1 MYLKDVM
8 VFVEDKILKSILK
21 LLIHLEYI
29 SNEYDMVSI
38 KIYRVYT
45 YRKFNVFVEKGI
57 YILVSYL
64 EMVSNNA
71 KS

>member
-21 LLIHLEYI
+21 LLYTLNIL
-29 SNEYDMVSI
+29 YDMVSI

>member
-21 LLIHLEYI
+21 LLYTLNIL
-29 SNEYDMVSI
+29 YDKVSI